1 MTDHITAKLAT
12 SLHVSPS
19 TSNVRHGSATYQ
31 TGLENSRGFHRIQP
45 VTDGSTS
52 TPAHPIGS
60 HPIPQDPSGI
70 SSSEPRKYRKAVGT
84 RSNPTTPVS
93 SHPPSPGPFFH
104 STTDDP
110 FSSSSSTS
118 NPFLGSSPT
127 SGKLFESFARNTTSS
142 TIFLDPKQSAR
153 SSNLLQRRETRAN
166 QHQHTKAPAQ
176 HPLAMA
182 TRLALFHRILTTTKS
197 VPAQTMDKDVWIAKQ
212 ASKRGFPDRPSF
224 EAALASHTQ
233 VLVAALASLGGGCT
247 QMLHQRQS
255 SSYTSG
261 QSPDQEIAIYITIQT
276 TVDAILEN
284 AQWLCGPDFEM
295 GINRICPQWSIHEG
309 SIEQI
314 VHYVQVVESM
324 RETLSGRFQHPQ
336 DLNEDLARSQEV
348 IDYQRTLFGE
358 TLRNHGLDW
367 RVLGL
372 PPMEGLIHGT
382 QDWILNLAKVLTLKI
397 RAEVTFA
404 LESTSH
410 RRTTAGAFE
419 AEMEESELMGQSVSD
434 AMDMIL
440 QGALLTG
447 SCLELSG
454 KRYPML
460 VTAWMDLASQ
470 YCACALAK
478 RKEHVLKASRV
489 STRALRKYAN
499 QDLQPGLGR
508 SDTRKQQQQYQAH
521 AGMNRGVF
529 LKTMEV
535 FENVSRLL
543 QCVMEM
549 REQECRDEGLGISA
563 DHFRDQESSV
573 NNNSGG
579 SSDQDEAMDYMS
591 TASSSVVSLQQPD
604 SGLDQQN
611 QYFQQPS
618 TTSSVS
624 SSHQHYR
631 PLPRSSLHHAQRRLP
646 VDPTGLQRW
655 ISTESLA
662 SVLVDTGLELC
673 GSMAE
678 ILGSGNYSTSASP
691 TVNPSFKLPMSMP
704 PSSSFSY
711 EADFN
716 YSPFGTTSLD
726 ALHQSLELRSAPASA
741 HFTPMSSAT
750 RAAAAITSLTAFAGG
765 GAMASGTG
773 GVGLIYVQF
782 VVRLLTKMIEFAG
795 QDSHQEQRL
804 LRIHSSLQN
813 LELALSAS

>member
-1 MTDHITAKLAT
+1 
-12 SLHVSPS
+12 
-19 TSNVRHGSATYQ
+19 
-31 TGLENSRGFHRIQP
+31 
-45 VTDGSTS
+45 
-52 TPAHPIGS
+52 
-60 HPIPQDPSGI
+60 
-70 SSSEPRKYRKAVGT
+70 
-84 RSNPTTPVS
+84 
-93 SHPPSPGPFFH
+93 
-104 STTDDP
+104 
-110 FSSSSSTS
+110 
-118 NPFLGSSPT
+118 
-127 SGKLFESFARNTTSS
+127 
-142 TIFLDPKQSAR
+142 
-153 SSNLLQRRETRAN
+153 
-166 QHQHTKAPAQ
+166 
-176 HPLAMA
+176 MA

-197 VPAQTMDKDVWIAKQ
+197 IPAQTMDKDVWIAEQ
-212 ASKRGFPDRPSF
+212 VSKRGFPDRPSF
-224 EAALASHTQ
+224 ETALASHTQ

-255 SSYTSG
+255 FSYTSG

-336 DLNEDLARSQEV
+336 DLNEDLVRSQEV
-348 IDYQRTLFGE
+348 INYQRTLFGE

-410 RRTTAGAFE
+410 RRTTVGAFE
-419 AEMEESELMGQSVSD
+419 AEMEESDLMGQSVDD

-489 STRALRKYAN
+489 STGALKKYAN
-499 QDLQPGLGR
+499 QGLHSGSGR
-508 SDTRKQQQQYQAH
+508 SETRKQQQQYQAH

-529 LKTMEV
+529 LKTMEI

-549 REQECRDEGLGISA
+549 REQEDREEGLGISV
-563 DHFRDQESSV
+563 DQFRDQESSV
-573 NNNSGG
+573 YNNNSGG
-579 SSDQDEAMDYMS
+579 SSDQDEAMDYTS
-591 TASSSVVSLQQPD
+591 TASSSVVSLQQTD
-604 SGLDQQN
+604 SGLDQRSE
-611 QYFQQPS
+611 YFQQPS
-618 TTSSVS
+618 TTSSVPS
-624 SSHQHYR
+624 SQQHYR
-631 PLPRSSLHHAQRRLP
+631 PSPRSSLHHTQRRLP
-646 VDPTGLQRW
+646 VDPSGLQRW

-662 SVLVDTGLELC
+662 SVLVETGLELC

-678 ILGSGNYSTSASP
+678 ILGSGNYSISASP
-691 TVNPSFKLPMSMP
+691 TVNPSFTLSASMP
-704 PSSSFSY
+704 SSSSFSY
-711 EADFN
+711 ETGFS
-716 YSPFGTTSLD
+716 YSPFGTASLD
-726 ALHQSLELRSAPASA
+726 ALRPSLEIRSVPASA
-741 HFTPMSSAT
+741 HFTPMPSAA

-795 QDSHQEQRL
+795 YDSHQEQRL
-804 LRIHSSLQN
+804 LRVHSSLQN